1 MNKFLVVLHRW
12 LGFPVG
18 ILFVVV
24 FGTGA
29 ITAVDELIGRMGH
42 GHYEYRKTTITE
54 DAAALS
60 LITEG
65 KEGIRQVIMPTEST
79 PYYQVV
85 TRGERTTY
93 ALDDLNRVHR
103 EQQTSDDGFFRAMLQ
118 LHRNFLLGK
127 ETFLGVEGKYYVAWV
142 TLIGLALTLLGL
154 WLWWPRR
161 KSFAVKD
168 IVPRGYKRKYFY
180 FSHLSGGVLLS
191 GLIILLTVTGAGI
204 TYRSITQKILGVEH
218 TRGKPLP
225 YAEGEQRSLD
235 NNWQSWLTA
244 VQAEIRHGEL
254 TQIRFPRQPANA
266 RSGNNNVE
274 PVMEFRVA
282 TSDDWLGLAN
292 SQVHI
297 NPATSTLLGV
307 FMFKDKSV
315 GEKLYSLL
323 VPLHSGRSLHAGY
336 VAVLLILSALG
347 ALMVL
352 SALIS
357 FAIKRRNYAPNFVK
371 QRSQKAVS

>member
-1 MNKFLVVLHRW
+1 MNRFFVKLHRW

-29 ITAVDELIGRMGH
+29 ITAVDELIGRMGY
-42 GHYEYRKTTITE
+42 GHYEYRETTIAE
-54 DAAALS
+54 DAAALK

-65 KEGIRQVIMPTEST
+65 KEGIRQVIMPTENT

-85 TRGERTTY
+85 ARGERFTY

-103 EQQTSDDGFFRAMLQ
+103 EQQVSDGGFFRAMLQ

-127 ETFLGVEGKYYVAWV
+127 DTFLGFEGKYYVAWV
-142 TLIGLALTLLGL
+142 TLLGLGLTLLGL

-161 KSFAVKD
+161 KSFAFKD
-168 IVPRGYKRKYFY
+168 IVPHGYERKYFY
-180 FSHLSGGVLLS
+180 FSHLSSGVILS

-204 TYRSITQKILGVEH
+204 TYRSFTQKILGVEH
-218 TRGKPLP
+218 ARGEPLP
-225 YAEGEQRSLD
+225 YVKDEQRALE

-244 VQAEIRHGEL
+244 VQTEIPQGEL
-254 TQIRFPRQPANA
+254 TQIRFPRQPVGG
-266 RSGNNNVE
+266 RGGNRDAE

-307 FMFKDKSV
+307 FMAKDKSI
-315 GEKLYSLL
+315 GEKLYGLM

-336 VAVLLILSALG
+336 VLVLLVLSVLG
-347 ALMVL
+347 TLMVL

-357 FAIKRRNYAPNFVK
+357 FVIKRRNFAPYFAK
-371 QRSQKAVS
+371 QKSQEAA